1 MNTVICLS
9 FYCLKEIFLKLNVC
23 CFQSISFFKVR
34 YLRVIRIA
42 YFSVNFDNFLKNINI
57 YTSNFVSNFSYSK
70 NLTGLSIFNR
80 LVTEAKLFFYSKLIY
95 VVFDCNKRTCICLSI
110 HYLMNILTFLVLN
123 CFVLNNNF

>member
-34 YLRVIRIA
+34 YLGVILIA
-42 YFSVNFDNFLKNINI
+42 YFGVNFDNFLKNINI

-80 LVTEAKLFFYSKLIY
+80 LVNEAKFFLF
-95 VVFDCNKRTCICLSI
+95 
-110 HYLMNILTFLVLN
+110 
-123 CFVLNNNF
+123 

>member
-34 YLRVIRIA
+34 YLGVILIA
-42 YFSVNFDNFLKNINI
+42 YFGVNFDNFLKNINI